1 MLPLFLNTIRTMKR
15 KLKLVHVTDYNSEV
29 LQEAIAEGRL
39 YIEPKET
46 SEATLREEGISQIL
60 EYVSR
65 IDTCAEEPYCT
76 HIRAL
81 WERLLH
87 DPTVADIFFYTRYAR
102 NKGKPNWYSV
112 TAIVFVLQANGV
124 YKASV
129 PAVSLH
135 LMMEQTDKRNSIYT
149 GSSMY
154 YPEHAKIVL
163 LKQLLT
169 DFFTAGNSP
178 SL

>member
-1 MLPLFLNTIRTMKR
+1 MSRASTPAPRSL
-15 KLKLVHVTDYNSEV
+15 
-29 LQEAIAEGRL
+29 IAPTYAPFGSGCSTTQRW
-39 YIEPKET
+39 PT
-46 SEATLREEGISQIL
+46 S
-60 EYVSR
+60 
-65 IDTCAEEPYCT
+65 
-76 HIRAL
+76 
-81 WERLLH
+81 
-87 DPTVADIFFYTRYAR
+87 FFYTRYAR

-169 DFFTAGNSP
+169 VFFTAGNSP